1 MGALAGAACAG
12 MGMLPGFVAGYLV
25 AFLVKYIEKKMPAGF
40 QNLQDGYWEAKP
52 TIK

>member
-1 MGALAGAACAG
+1 MMGAACAG

-40 QNLQDGYWEAKP
+40 PEPSRWLLES
-52 TIK
+52 